1 VPTLQVDVSDGGKS
15 VQCDVAPAISL
26 AGVDAG
32 YVVGLPII
40 QDVSLEFAQGEI
52 AAIIGTNGAGKSTL
66 AKAIVGLIATFA
78 GRVEVFGVDVT
89 KLGPSDRT
97 KLGLGYVPQ
106 VRDVFGGMTVDENL
120 KMGGYLLPPPQVR
133 ERVAATLEMFPRLR
147 SLRGRRAETLSGG
160 ERKMVA
166 VARALV
172 AAPRV
177 LVVDEPTAGLSPHV
191 GQHVLEEVLPQLSS
205 LGVGVIVIEQR
216 VREVLAVADRC
227 HVLAGGSLV
236 MSSTG
241 AEARQNDNLGALILG
256 AQQSK

>member
-1 VPTLQVDVSDGGKS
+1 VPTLQVDVSRDGKAGPCAGATA
-15 VQCDVAPAISL
+15 VSL
-26 AGVDAG
+26 ANVDAG
-32 YVVGLPII
+32 YVVGLPIV
-40 QDVSLEFAQGEI
+40 QDVSLEFAPGEI

-66 AKAIVGLIATFA
+66 AKAIVGLVATFA
-78 GRVEVFGVDVT
+78 GRTEIFGVDVT

-106 VRDVFGGMTVDENL
+106 IRDVFGAMTVDENL

-133 ERVAATLEMFPRLR
+133 ERVAATLEMFPRLL
-147 SLRGRRAETLSGG
+147 SLRGRRAEKLSGG

-172 AAPRV
+172 ADPRV
-177 LVVDEPTAGLSPHV
+177 LIVDEPTAGLSPHV
-191 GQHVLEEVLPQLSS
+191 GQRVLEEVLPRLSS

-227 HVLAGGSLV
+227 HVLAGGRLV

-241 AEARQNDNLGALILG
+241 AEARENDNLGALILG
-256 AQQSK
+256 AQDSK